1 MMMMMKAG
9 MPMRRALA
17 ALALGLACTAA
28 QARGPEVPYNPPP
41 VQDLDQIQQAAA
53 AFVAAQNQQ
62 AGTRWAAGE
71 PNNKV
76 LVPRCADAL
85 RVQWVPKSQGLS
97 GQSVAVRC
105 PRTAGG
111 WTQHWEVF
119 VPVRQAAR

>member
-1 MMMMMKAG
+1 MSPRT
-9 MPMRRALA
+9 PMRRAMA

-41 VQDLDQIQQAAA
+41 IQDLAQIQQAAA

-62 AGTRWAAGE
+62 AGTRWVAGE

-76 LVPRCADAL
+76 LVPRCAKAL
-85 RVQWVPKSQGLS
+85 GVQWAPKSQGLS
-97 GQSVAVRC
+97 SQSVAVRC

-119 VPVRQAAR
+119 VSVRQAAH

>member
-1 MMMMMKAG
+1 MRPG
-9 MPMRRALA
+9 MPMRSAIA

-28 QARGPEVPYNPPP
+28 QARGPVPYNPPP
-41 VQDLDQIQQAAA
+41 IQDLAQMQQAAA

-62 AGTRWAAGE
+62 AGTRWVAGE

-76 LVPRCADAL
+76 LVPRCATAL
-85 RVQWVPKSQGLS
+85 GVQWAPKSQGLS
-97 GQSVAVRC
+97 SQSVAVRC